1 MPPKAAAAEPEPEPE
16 PEPEEPQEGVS
27 AFTFTDGSKYEGAW
41 VIKEGKKLR
50 HGHGVFIDG
59 AAKGQTYEGEWA
71 DDAMA
76 GRGAFRYATSAK
88 YEGEFLNNQYQ
99 GHGTYTFPS
108 GAVYDGPFVENQMHG
123 EGTYTD
129 EHGVQWKG
137 TFYMGSGPGL
147 PGHASAQAS

>member
-1 MPPKAAAAEPEPEPE
+1 M
-16 PEPEEPQEGVS
+16 GRRR
-27 AFTFTDGSKYEGAW
+27 DG
-41 VIKEGKKLR
+41 
-50 HGHGVFIDG
+50 
-59 AAKGQTYEGEWA
+59 
-71 DDAMA
+71 

-137 TFYMGSGPGL
+137 TFYMGSGLGL
-147 PGHASAQAS
+147 LGHASAQAS

>member
-1 MPPKAAAAEPEPEPE
+1 
-16 PEPEEPQEGVS
+16 
-27 AFTFTDGSKYEGAW
+27 
-41 VIKEGKKLR
+41 
-50 HGHGVFIDG
+50 
-59 AAKGQTYEGEWA
+59 
-71 DDAMA
+71 MA